1 MSPRKTMW
9 APLIVFRPM
18 DKFELINLIN
28 EKIILN
34 AFVAQGT

>member
-1 MSPRKTMW
+1 MW
-9 APLIVFRPM
+9 APFIVFRSM

-28 EKIILN
+28 EKNVLN